1 MESGE
6 PDMYVCDPVYTKEG
20 VKGYTSY
27 TLKGGRVPEPLSRRY
42 RDFDA
47 LRKKLVERWPGIFIP
62 NIPHKKK
69 YLIKVNVL

>member
-1 MESGE
+1 MEDDE
-6 PDMYVCDPVYTKEG
+6 PEMYVTDPVYTKEH

-27 TLKGGRVPEPLSRRY
+27 TLKGSRVPEPLSRRY

-47 LRKKLVERWPGIFIP
+47 LRKKLVERWPGVFIP

-69 YLIKVNVL
+69 SEIKVKK